1 MRILLVSPRGFCAGV
16 NMAIEALERAI
27 TLFGTPLYVFH
38 EIVHNRHVVERF
50 RAKGVVFVDHVHEV
64 PQGSHLMYSA
74 HGISPAV
81 QQAAQQRELRVVDA
95 TCPLVRK
102 VHLEA
107 IRFARMGYSI
117 VLVGH
122 RDHDEV
128 VGTLGEAPQQITLV
142 ETVEDV
148 DRLQVAD
155 PNKVAYLTQTTLSV
169 DDANVII
176 NRLRQ
181 RFPNCVGSPK
191 EDICYATQ
199 NRQEALKAGLAEAD
213 VVLVFGSKNSS
224 NSIRLTEV
232 AAEFDRPTYLIDSV
246 AEIERSWFTGD
257 ETVLVTA
264 GASAPEELVI
274 ECIDYLKREFGATVE
289 HLAVREE
296 NVEFPLP
303 HEIRPLQVSSSV
315 GPAPQ
320 A

>member
-16 NMAIEALERAI
+16 NMAIDALDRAI
-27 TLFGTPLYVFH
+27 TMFGTPLYVFH
-38 EIVHNRHVVERF
+38 EIVHNRHVVQRF
-50 RAKGVVFVDHVHEV
+50 KDKGVVFVDHVHEV
-64 PQGSHLMYSA
+64 PRGSHLMYSA
-74 HGISPAV
+74 HGISPV
-81 QQAAQQRELRVVDA
+81 VRQAAQERELQVVDA

-107 IRFARMGYSI
+107 IRFARLGYSI

-128 VGTLGEAPQQITLV
+128 VGTLGEAPGQISLV
-142 ETVEDV
+142 ETIEDV

-169 DDANVII
+169 DDAGLII
-176 NRLRQ
+176 DRLRA

-199 NRQEALKAGLAEAD
+199 NRQEALKAGVERAD

-232 AAEFDRPTYLIDSV
+232 AAEFNRPTYLVDSV
-246 AEIERSWFTGD
+246 AEVDPAWFRGD
-257 ETVLVTA
+257 ETVLITA
-264 GASAPEELVI
+264 GASAPEDLVVD
-274 ECIDYLKREFGATVE
+274 CIDYLVREFGATVE
-289 HLAVREE
+289 QLAVREE

-303 HEIRPLQVSSSV
+303 HEIRPLSTS
-315 GPAPQ
+315 
-320 A
+320 

>member
-1 MRILLVSPRGFCAGV
+1 
-16 NMAIEALERAI
+16 
-27 TLFGTPLYVFH
+27 
-38 EIVHNRHVVERF
+38 
-50 RAKGVVFVDHVHEV
+50 VHE
-64 PQGSHLMYSA
+64 
-74 HGISPAV
+74 
-81 QQAAQQRELRVVDA
+81 AAQQRHLQVVDA

-107 IRFARMGYSI
+107 VRFARLGYSI

-128 VGTLGEAPQQITLV
+128 VGTLGEAPDRITLV
-142 ETVEDV
+142 ESVEDV
-148 DRLQVAD
+148 DRLEVPD

-169 DDANVII
+169 DDAGVII
-176 NRLRQ
+176 ARLRE

-199 NRQEALKAGLAEAD
+199 NRQEALKAGVAKAD

-232 AAEFDRPTYLIDSV
+232 ASEFGRPTYLVDNV
-246 AEIERSWFTGD
+246 AEVDRNWFEGD

-274 ECIDYLKREFGATVE
+274 ECIDYLSREFGATVE

-303 HEIRPLQVSSSV
+303 HEIRPLESP
-315 GPAPQ
+315 PA
-320 A
+320 ARTS

>member
-1 MRILLVSPRGFCAGV
+1 MKILLVSPRGFCAGV

-27 TLFGTPLYVFH
+27 SLFGTPLYVFH
-38 EIVHNRHVVERF
+38 EIVHNRHVVDRF
-50 RAKGVVFVDHVHEV
+50 RQKGVVFVDHVHDV
-64 PQGSHLMYSA
+64 PPGSHLMYSA
-74 HGISPAV
+74 HGISPDV
-81 QQAAQQRELRVVDA
+81 HQAAQERKLRVVDA

-102 VHLEA
+102 VHLQA
-107 IRFARMGYSI
+107 VRFARMGYSI

-128 VGTLGEAPQQITLV
+128 VGTLGEAPEQITLV

-148 DRLQVAD
+148 DRLAVPD
-155 PNKVAYLTQTTLSV
+155 PDRVAYLTQTTLSV
-169 DDANVII
+169 DDAGVII
-176 NRLRQ
+176 KRLRE

-199 NRQEALKAGLAEAD
+199 NRQEALKAGVAKAD

-232 AAEFDRPTYLIDSV
+232 AGEFGRPTYLIDSV
-246 AEIERSWFTGD
+246 AEIDRDWFDGD

-274 ECIDYLKREFGATVE
+274 DCIDYLSREFGATVE
-289 HLAVREE
+289 QLVVREE

-303 HEIRPLQVSSSV
+303 HEIRPLE
-315 GPAPQ
+315 GPMTAEPS
-320 A
+320 